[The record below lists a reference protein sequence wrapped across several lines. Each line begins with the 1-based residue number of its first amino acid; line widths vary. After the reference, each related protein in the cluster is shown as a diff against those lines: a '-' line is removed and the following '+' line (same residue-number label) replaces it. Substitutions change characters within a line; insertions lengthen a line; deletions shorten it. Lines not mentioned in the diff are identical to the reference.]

1 MLHDVYFVIGIFV
14 LVLAIPSIL
23 NAILDGHA
31 PRFAAIIVLIGGG
44 LVFIAVNGKPGG
56 YSIEQI
62 PDVIVRVVGR
72 VIN

>member
-1 MLHDVYFVIGIFV
+1 MTHDLYLVVGVSI
-14 LVLAIPSIL
+14 LVLSIPSIL

-31 PRFAAIIVLIGGG
+31 PRFAAIVVLIGGG

-62 PDVIVRVVGR
+62 PDVFVNVIGR
-72 VIN
+72 FVN

>member
-1 MLHDVYFVIGIFV
+1 MTHDLYLVFGVTI

-31 PRFAAIIVLIGGG
+31 PRFAAIVVLIGGG

-56 YSIEQI
+56 YSLEQI
-62 PDVIVRVVGR
+62 PDVFVSVVGR
-72 VIN
+72 FIN